1 MPYVLFGIQIYLNK
15 EYVQIGGFF
24 SLVFLEKEEE
34 MKLIFAYS
42 ENNTYDVL
50 DNNLNVIY
58 SHLHH
63 PSDDKSC
70 LFLVGMYITRIS
82 SKGI

>member
-1 MPYVLFGIQIYLNK
+1 M
-15 EYVQIGGFF
+15 
-24 SLVFLEKEEE
+24 FLEKEEE

-58 SHLHH
+58 SHLHP
-63 PSDDKSC
+63 PSYDKSC
-70 LFLVGMYITRIS
+70 LFLVGMYITHIS